1 MVMNLITAVCCL
13 FILYVTFSY
22 SKLLWRLW
30 KFLNSWAA
38 NSSLFDLT
46 QTYPGLKS
54 LNDNYERELC
64 EFEGIGT
71 KSKVRA
77 ENVYS
82 RSNIA
87 HAIGINLKAISS
99 ASGLIS
105 GLGVLGTFIGLT
117 ISVFMFNSNSSEA
130 IMRSIQL
137 LLGGMGTAFL
147 TSVIGMGASSL
158 YIKYQKK
165 LYNRFDIAIDNWCKE
180 LDQKNYLSDIDLLRR
195 ENAANQQALVEKLQ
209 ALQALSTEQHTA
221 HMESIKEM
229 AGQVKEQTQSITGQV
244 KTLNETVSVQ
254 GTSLE
259 TLSKEVT
266 ESTENGKKLLEAM
279 ITFDDEGNAITPGDM
294 LNNLYDE
301 SEKQSR
307 SLESFTTDLSNELN
321 ASLGRTMD
329 TSIVPLIQDL
339 EKSHKLFNEKLDQ
352 LASNIQSPA
361 TDMVTT
367 VVDELKSSMKQ
378 MTGEFKDTISHD
390 TINQME
396 SLSDSLSKTSTM
408 LNEIPQ
414 TMQLMTSAIAE
425 NFNSIKDIIMGLQ
438 SAVESQ
444 QKDMLS
450 NSKATN
456 DAVISEMKIRFEE
469 LMTSVASTLSNLNEQ
484 HNELITQQDENAKG
498 TIKLMSESV
507 NDNVSN
513 MKEAFGN
520 LQATLVSQQKDLITS
535 SKTANEAVVNEMKAR
550 FEELMTSV
558 AGTLSSLN
566 EQHNNLI
573 SKQDDTAKDTIRLMS
588 ESVSTNVANMKEA
601 FSGMQ
606 SSAAS
611 QQQAVMASLKKAN
624 EEMAAS
630 MKTKFE
636 SLSSA
641 ISATLTNLNEQQN
654 NLINGQG
661 RSTREIERL
670 LTSFSESVNKMKQT
684 NLETQQVLV
693 KVQTIGSH
701 LEESTERFNSL
712 SALMKETS
720 EGLMSQQKENMQQYK
735 EVQAANQET
744 VDNINEALDTTK
756 QLIDEYTQQ
765 YEVIKQ
771 GLTGIFEE
779 ISKGLQDYSATL
791 RTSTGDA
798 LSEYSSAL
806 EKSTKGLQNI
816 AEALNES
823 AEELSDGVDKLKG
836 FRR

>member
-1 MVMNLITAVCCL
+1 MNLITAVCCL

-550 FEELMTSV
+550 FEQLMTSV

-806 EKSTKGLQNI
+806 EKSTKGLKNI

>member
-1 MVMNLITAVCCL
+1 
-13 FILYVTFSY
+13 
-22 SKLLWRLW
+22 
-30 KFLNSWAA
+30 
-38 NSSLFDLT
+38 
-46 QTYPGLKS
+46 
-54 LNDNYERELC
+54 
-64 EFEGIGT
+64 
-71 KSKVRA
+71 
-77 ENVYS
+77 
-82 RSNIA
+82 
-87 HAIGINLKAISS
+87 
-99 ASGLIS
+99 
-105 GLGVLGTFIGLT
+105 
-117 ISVFMFNSNSSEA
+117 
-130 IMRSIQL
+130 
-137 LLGGMGTAFL
+137 
-147 TSVIGMGASSL
+147 
-158 YIKYQKK
+158 
-165 LYNRFDIAIDNWCKE
+165 
-180 LDQKNYLSDIDLLRR
+180 
-195 ENAANQQALVEKLQ
+195 
-209 ALQALSTEQHTA
+209 
-221 HMESIKEM
+221 
-229 AGQVKEQTQSITGQV
+229 
-244 KTLNETVSVQ
+244 
-254 GTSLE
+254 
-259 TLSKEVT
+259 
-266 ESTENGKKLLEAM
+266 M

>member
-1 MVMNLITAVCCL
+1 MNLITAVCCL

>member
-1 MVMNLITAVCCL
+1 
-13 FILYVTFSY
+13 
-22 SKLLWRLW
+22 
-30 KFLNSWAA
+30 
-38 NSSLFDLT
+38 
-46 QTYPGLKS
+46 
-54 LNDNYERELC
+54 
-64 EFEGIGT
+64 
-71 KSKVRA
+71 
-77 ENVYS
+77 
-82 RSNIA
+82 
-87 HAIGINLKAISS
+87 
-99 ASGLIS
+99 
-105 GLGVLGTFIGLT
+105 
-117 ISVFMFNSNSSEA
+117 
-130 IMRSIQL
+130 
-137 LLGGMGTAFL
+137 
-147 TSVIGMGASSL
+147 MGASSL